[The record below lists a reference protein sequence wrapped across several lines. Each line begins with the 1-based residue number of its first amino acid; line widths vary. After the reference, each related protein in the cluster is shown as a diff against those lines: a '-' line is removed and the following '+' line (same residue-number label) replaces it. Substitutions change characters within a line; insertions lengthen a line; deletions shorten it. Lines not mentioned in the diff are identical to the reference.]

1 MKILSPAGNLESLK
15 VAVYNGADE
24 VYLGIN
30 EFNARNNIDG
40 FNINSLAEAVNFAHI
55 FGVKV
60 HLAINILF
68 TNDELQ
74 FALNTIVDAYNLGVD
89 AFIIQDLGLIKL
101 VSENYPEIEIHA
113 STQMGIHNLEGVKA
127 IERFGIKRVVLARE
141 TPISEIKRIKQNSN
155 VEIEYFAQGALCV
168 AFSGNC
174 YLSSYLNNAS
184 GNRGRCKQ
192 LCRLPYSLLKNNEII
207 KKGYLL
213 SAKDFNTINILD
225 KLKDAGVDAIK
236 IEGRARRP
244 FYVATATRE
253 YYNALHGKPVNHEN
267 LKLGF
272 NREYTEGYFNGNGN
286 IISEYN
292 NHIGINVGKV
302 VSVNNGKKFNEVFIT
317 SNRVLT
323 PKSTFKFFNGI
334 TETNTL
340 TAYDLTKVKNNQY
353 RITTTQKIEVG
364 NLVNLIIDAEQETNI
379 LSYTKKRD
387 IDLDVYAFVNQPIK
401 ATIKLNG
408 ETLEVK
414 GEVLQPAQKQPL
426 SLEEI
431 AENFLKSE
439 LFNVKL
445 NNIKLDNVFIAKQKL
460 NEFRRLVFN
469 TITEKLTKNNKPHL
483 HYTFVNTKI
492 KVNSLT
498 NFEVVS
504 NHHKLFKQ
512 ETVIYAPT
520 EYTLKDVEA
529 FTTKCKQQ
537 FKKPYLNTPNF
548 ALEADINLL
557 KDIVEKTGVGIV
569 ANNYYAL
576 TFNAPIIIGGGLNV
590 YNNVTAH
597 LYGKP
602 ILVAEGNVATK
613 VNFPYMTL
621 RHCPLKNHAGA
632 NCANCPYT
640 NYYTLK
646 MENGKEFKLT
656 RVKLSSCTFYLTDL
670 NKREIFY
677 D

>member
-15 VAVYNGADE
+15 LAVYNGADE
-24 VYLGIN
+24 IYLGIN

-40 FNINSLAEAVNFAHI
+40 FNIDTLGEAVNFAHL

-68 TNDELQ
+68 NNTEIQ
-74 FALNTIVDAYNLGVD
+74 HALNTIVDAYNLGVD

-101 VSENYPEIEIHA
+101 VSTHYPEIEIHA

-141 TPISEIKRIKQNSN
+141 TPLSEIKRIKQNSN

-174 YLSSYLNNAS
+174 YLSSYLHDAS

-192 LCRLPYSLLKNNEII
+192 LCRLPYSLLKNGTPI
-207 KKGYLL
+207 KQGYLL

-244 FYVATATRE
+244 FYVATATKE
-253 YYNALHGKPVNHEN
+253 YYNALHGKPVNTDN

-302 VSVNNGKKFNEVFIT
+302 IAVNNGKKFNEVFIT
-317 SNRVLT
+317 SNRTLN
-323 PKSTFKFFNGI
+323 PKSTFKFFDG
-334 TETNTL
+334 TKEENTL
-340 TAYDLTKVKNNQY
+340 TAFDLQQISSNQY
-353 RITTTQKIEVG
+353 RITTTQKVAKG
-364 NLVNLIIDAEQETNI
+364 NLVNLIIDAEKETDV
-379 LSYTKKRD
+379 LSYTKK
-387 IDLDVYAFVNQPIK
+387 INVNIEISAEVDKPIK
-401 ATIKLNG
+401 AVFNVNNHQV
-408 ETLEVK
+408 EVA

-426 SLEEI
+426 TNTELND
-431 AENFLKSE
+431 NFLKSE
-439 LFNVKL
+439 LFNAKL
-445 NNIKLDNVFIAKQKL
+445 NIIKLDNVFIAKQKL
-460 NEFRRLVFN
+460 NEFRRQVFN
-469 TITEKLTKNNKPHL
+469 TLTEQLTKNDKPHFN
-483 HYTFVNTKI
+483 YTIVDTKVTV
-492 KVNSLT
+492 KPLT
-498 NFEVVS
+498 DFEIT
-504 NHHKLFKQ
+504 NNYHKLFKHQ
-512 ETVIYAPT
+512 NIIYTPE
-520 EYTLKDVEA
+520 EYSVKDVEA
-529 FTTKCKQQ
+529 FVLKCKQQ
-537 FKKPYLNTPNF
+537 FKTPYLNTPNF
-548 ALEADINLL
+548 ALEADVKLL
-557 KDIVEKTGVGIV
+557 NEIIEKTKVGIV

-576 TFNAPIIIGGGLNV
+576 TFKTDIVIGGGLNV
-590 YNNVTAH
+590 YNNITAN
-597 LYGKP
+597 LYGMP
-602 ILVAEGNVATK
+602 IIVSEGNIATK

-621 RHCPLKNHAGA
+621 RHCLLKNHLGA

-646 MENGKEFKLT
+646 MENGKEFKLK
-656 RVKLSSCTFYLTDL
+656 RLKLSSCTFYLTD
-670 NKREIFY
+670 
-677 D
+677 